1 MAITTRFVDTAP
13 TPMLLKIVQSE
24 KNDPTRLVTHR
35 FKLDQILDAY
45 GRAVDT
51 NALKVI
57 IAA

>member
-1 MAITTRFVDTAP
+1 
-13 TPMLLKIVQSE
+13 MLLNIVQSK